1 MKRVICMGNALVDVL
16 ARVENDGV
24 LTDFSLSKG
33 AMQLVDDERFRTVR
47 DAMTAYATEKAT
59 GGSAA
64 NTALA
69 MAQLGAR
76 PGFVGSVGADDD
88 GRFFAR
94 SLQEHGVQT
103 RLVSSERPTG
113 VASTFISPDGQRT
126 FATYLG
132 AAAGLT
138 ADDLRPD
145 WLEDYD
151 CLYVEG
157 YLVQNHA
164 LIDRAFD
171 LAHAAGLEV
180 GLDLASYN
188 IVEADYDFF
197 VHLAKKSDLIF
208 ANADEARVF
217 TGKGP
222 HEAADELVRTCR
234 IAVVKNGKKGAVIR
248 GDGQAFDVPA
258 LDVPHVVDT
267 TAAGDFFAAGF
278 LYGLSDGAPLP
289 GCAELGSLLA
299 GQVIQVAG
307 TRLPEAVWDEVLA
320 SPLLSDSDKV

>member
-1 MKRVICMGNALVDVL
+1 M
-16 ARVENDGV
+16 
-24 LTDFSLSKG
+24 
-33 AMQLVDDERFRTVR
+33 
-47 DAMTAYATEKAT
+47 
-59 GGSAA
+59 
-64 NTALA
+64 
-69 MAQLGAR
+69 
-76 PGFVGSVGADDD
+76 
-88 GRFFAR
+88 
-94 SLQEHGVQT
+94 
-103 RLVSSERPTG
+103 
-113 VASTFISPDGQRT
+113 ASTFISPDGERT
-126 FATYLG
+126 FGTYLG
-132 AAAGLT
+132 AAADLT
-138 ADDLRPD
+138 ANDLD
-145 WLEDYD
+145 ASIFQGYDYF
-151 CLYVEG
+151 YVEG

-164 LIDRAFD
+164 LIDRAIG
-171 LAHAAGLEV
+171 LAHEAGLQV
-180 GLDLASYN
+180 CLDMASYN
-188 IVEADYDFF
+188 IVEEDYDFF
-197 VHLAKKSDLIF
+197 VHLVDRADIVF